1 MVNRLVGK
9 RRPYN
14 QLHSFKTATFIFSK
28 FEHFWI
34 SKARPAPSS
43 TVANQCILLYSYFKL
58 FYLSVNS
65 CIDKR
70 LNSARGSGTGLVTVG
85 PAKVKAVQIREQL
98 IHWSCPWCWNKDHL
112 VDEVNTLYLISLC
125 LATLRSC
132 KVFTFNFYTVSCLW
146 KIKVAIFALG
156 N

>member
-1 MVNRLVGK
+1 MFFLLEHQPPPWPGTLVPMVNRLVGK

-85 PAKVKAVQIREQL
+85 PAKVKACKSVLFTEVAHDVEIKTTWL
-98 IHWSCPWCWNKDHL
+98 MKLTHFIWSHFAWL
-112 VDEVNTLYLISLC
+112 LYAVAKYLHS
-125 LATLRSC
+125 T
-132 KVFTFNFYTVSCLW
+132 FTQ
-146 KIKVAIFALG
+146 
-156 N
+156 